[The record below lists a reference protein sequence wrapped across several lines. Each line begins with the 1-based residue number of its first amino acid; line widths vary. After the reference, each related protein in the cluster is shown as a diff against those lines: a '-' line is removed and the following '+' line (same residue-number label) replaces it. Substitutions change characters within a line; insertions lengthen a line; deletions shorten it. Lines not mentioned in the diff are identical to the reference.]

1 MKEKKVRNSFK
12 FYKRYQED
20 EIVEKNVIRFIG
32 KGINGST
39 SESLK

>member
-1 MKEKKVRNSFK
+1 MKEKNVGNSIE
-12 FYKRYQED
+12 FYKQYQEHKK
-20 EIVEKNVIRFIG
+20 VEKNVIRFIG